1 MFLSYCQCHHLP
13 NPKFQNTKPLRI
25 AETRGV
31 QSIRKASTRN
41 IRSLPKLS
49 RNNSWYASLLQHCSR
64 ERLLE
69 GGLQLHADMIKS
81 GFDSDTYL
89 RSSLLGLYVRCESL
103 DCVRTL
109 FDTAGS
115 LRTNLVSW
123 NSIITMYFR
132 LGLIEEA
139 LSAYLELRRSGFA
152 PDQYTLS
159 VLIGAVQERGDLR
172 LGIQLH
178 CVCVKFGYGEEE
190 FVANSLIKMYA
201 AFGRT
206 DASSRVFE
214 KIRGGSGS
222 SVAWNSMIA
231 RHVEDERY
239 EDGLKLY
246 EKMMNVGSAT
256 TPLTLS
262 SVLRACAAR
271 EQISEGKQVHSQVM
285 VRGFV
290 PNVILETALLEFYSR
305 CGELDDARK
314 VFERTE
320 DKNVLT
326 WNAMIRGYSQE
337 GYIEEAFELFRAM
350 RRGRMVSDKFT
361 FPALLSGAATGE
373 DCEFLQQ
380 FRSIHACI
388 IKTGLE
394 SDRFVGASLV
404 TMYSRN
410 RRLEEARLA
419 FDDTSSKDIG
429 VWASMISACA
439 KNKQGAQ
446 AIALFSEMLL
456 LGVTPGPSVFPS
468 LFAACGELSA
478 LEMGKQ
484 IHGYGSKNGLLSD
497 SAAQNSL
504 ITMYSHCGL
513 LVDARRIFSSVPD
526 PNVVS
531 FNSIISALAQH
542 GHATEAYELS
552 RGMELVGVRP
562 DGVTLLNLLSAFN
575 HAGLVEEGL
584 ESFSSMEE
592 TYRIEPTYQH
602 YACIVDSLARAGEID
617 KAFGLIGAMPFEPDA
632 SLWRIVLGACAKHG
646 NLETGKRIA
655 EQLVE
660 LEPDEATNYVLIANV
675 YARVGRCAEA
685 TKIRNVMAA
694 RGLQKEEGFSWI
706 EIDRRIYKFG
716 VEDRSHPRSEDIY
729 VGLGELTTEMKAACY
744 VPDVSFTLHDMEAG
758 PAQGKPDKISDNSS
772 A

>member
-1 MFLSYCQCHHLP
+1 MGSS
-13 NPKFQNTKPLRI
+13 PKFT
-25 AETRGV
+25 
-31 QSIRKASTRN
+31 
-41 IRSLPKLS
+41 
-49 RNNSWYASLLQHCSR
+49 RNNSSYASLLQHCSR

-69 GGLQLHADMIKS
+69 GGLQLHADMIKA

-89 RSSLLGLYVRCESL
+89 QSSLLGLYVRCESL

-115 LRTNLVSW
+115 LRTNLISW

-132 LGLIEEA
+132 LGLIKEA
-139 LSAYLELRRSGFA
+139 LSVYLELRRSGFA

-159 VLIGAVQERGDLR
+159 VLIGAVQEQGELC

-178 CVCVKFGYGEEE
+178 CVCIKFGYGEEE

-206 DASSRVFE
+206 GASSRVFE
-214 KIRGGSGS
+214 KIRGSGS

-231 RHVEDERY
+231 RHVENELY

-246 EKMMNVGSAT
+246 NEMINVGSAT

-271 EQISEGKQVHSQVM
+271 EQISEGKQVHSRVM
-285 VRGFV
+285 VHGFV
-290 PNVILETALLEFYSR
+290 PNVILETVLLEFYSR

-314 VFERTE
+314 VFERME

-326 WNAMIRGYSQE
+326 WNSMIRGYSQE
-337 GYIEEAFELFRAM
+337 GYIEEAFELFRAK
-350 RRGRMVSDKFT
+350 RRGGIASDKFT

-373 DCEFLQQ
+373 DCKFLQE

-394 SDRFVGASLV
+394 SDKFVGASLV

-410 RRLEEARLA
+410 HCLEEARSA
-419 FDDTSSKDIG
+419 FDETSSKDIG

-446 AIALFSEMLL
+446 AIDLFSEMLL
-456 LGVTPGPSVFPS
+456 LGITPSPSIFPS
-468 LFAACGELSA
+468 LFGACGELSA

-484 IHGYGSKNGLLSD
+484 IHGYVSKNGLRLLD

-504 ITMYSHCGL
+504 VTMYSNCGL
-513 LVDARRIFSSVPD
+513 LIDARRIFSSIPD

-531 FNSIISALAQH
+531 FNSMISALAQH
-542 GHATEAYELS
+542 GHAAEAYELS
-552 RGMELVGVRP
+552 RTMELVGIRP

-602 YACIVDSLARAGEID
+602 YACVVDSLARAGEID

-632 SLWRIVLGACAKHG
+632 SLRRIVLGACAKHR

-685 TKIRNVMAA
+685 TKIRNVMVA

-729 VGLGELTTEMKAACY
+729 VKLGELTTEMKAAGGRCE
-744 VPDVSFTLHDMEAG
+744 LHA
-758 PAQGKPDKISDNSS
+758 P
-772 A
+772 